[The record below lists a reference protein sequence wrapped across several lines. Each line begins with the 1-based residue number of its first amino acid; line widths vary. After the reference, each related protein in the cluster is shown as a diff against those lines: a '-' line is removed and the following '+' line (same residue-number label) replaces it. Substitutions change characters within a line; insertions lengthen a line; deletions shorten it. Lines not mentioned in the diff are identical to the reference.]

1 MALIKDFEILGTGLV
16 VSNAYHVVT
25 KVDIEKRL
33 QDVPGPVD
41 ESRPDGITAGSQ
53 EEGKEVY
60 WKAGYVGTIAISV
73 WKDKEARDN
82 GSNAI
87 GYVGAQASEKK
98 YGVDVATPG
107 SDVEIRFFLD
117 MESTASHIE
126 QAYTHLLTTPYY
138 SGSAVSA

>member
-60 WKAGYVGTIAISV
+60 YEDRKHWEYFWLVNSLDGT
-73 WKDKEARDN
+73 KEF
-82 GSNAI
+82 
-87 GYVGAQASEKK
+87 VKK
-98 YGVDVATPG
+98 LLNCSFVAK
-107 SDVEIRFFLD
+107 
-117 MESTASHIE
+117 
-126 QAYTHLLTTPYY
+126 
-138 SGSAVSA
+138 